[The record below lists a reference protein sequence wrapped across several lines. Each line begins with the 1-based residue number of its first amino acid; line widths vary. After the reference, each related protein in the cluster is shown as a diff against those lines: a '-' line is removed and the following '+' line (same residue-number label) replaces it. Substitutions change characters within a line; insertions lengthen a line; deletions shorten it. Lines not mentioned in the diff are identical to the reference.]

1 MSYIIIVLFFAMWFA
16 SAISIIPNIIPYA
29 NDLKIWQQI
38 VVSIIIIM
46 GAPFMLIVQ
55 AIELILDAFL
65 EEGWNDDDDDN
76 KFGY

>member
-1 MSYIIIVLFFAMWFA
+1 MNYIIVILFFAMWFA
-16 SAISIIPNIIPYA
+16 SVISIMPNIAPYT
-29 NDLKIWQQI
+29 NELETWKQMIVSI
-38 VVSIIIIM
+38 VVIL

-65 EEGWNDDDDDN
+65 AEGWNDDDDD